1 MPSTTITMVPID
13 QIKPFLDRESDRA
26 GFNRLV
32 RSIERDGV
40 MVPINLRAISKKKK
54 GSVAKKAAQRGKYD
68 FFFYEHIDGHRR
80 RRACEELGMDKI
92 PAILRPVSEEEQAGL
107 FYIENEVR
115 NELSAYDKAELM
127 QKDLGR
133 LGVEEVAEK
142 YNMRLSYVRE
152 CLSTLQSATTELK
165 TAMRSGTI
173 TLDEA
178 RSISRLEPDEQRP
191 VLSMVEQRGLKNNAI
206 DTAVLA
212 HKRASGE
219 KKITKTSIM
228 KQLRGTVKTFEDKKS
243 DRDSIYQRY
252 QLSAAPLRSILK
264 VPKIRKAIQKAKID
278 ISNFWEGE

>member
-1 MPSTTITMVPID
+1 MPTSTITMVPID

-32 RSIERDGV
+32 KSIERDGI
-40 MVPINLRAISKKKK
+40 MVPINLRAISRKKR
-54 GSVAKKAAQRGKYD
+54 GSVARKAAQRGKDD

-80 RRACEELGMDKI
+80 RRACEELGIDKI
-92 PAILRPVSEEEQAGL
+92 PAILRPVTEQEQAGM

-115 NELSAYDKAELM
+115 SELSAYDKAELM

-133 LGVEEVAEK
+133 LDLEEIAEK
-142 YNMRLSYVRE
+142 YNMRLSYVRQ
-152 CLSTLQSATTELK
+152 CLGTVQSATTELH
-165 TAMRSGTI
+165 TALRQGSI

-178 RSISRLEPDEQRP
+178 RSISRLDPEEQLP
-191 VLSMVEQRGLKNNAI
+191 VLSMVEQRGLKHNAI
-206 DTAVLA
+206 DTAVIA
-212 HKRASGE
+212 HKKASGD

-228 KQLRGTVKTFEDKKS
+228 RQLRTTVKGFEDKKN

-264 VPKIRKAIQKAKID
+264 VAVIRKAVLKSKID
-278 ISNFWEGE
+278 ISNFYEGD